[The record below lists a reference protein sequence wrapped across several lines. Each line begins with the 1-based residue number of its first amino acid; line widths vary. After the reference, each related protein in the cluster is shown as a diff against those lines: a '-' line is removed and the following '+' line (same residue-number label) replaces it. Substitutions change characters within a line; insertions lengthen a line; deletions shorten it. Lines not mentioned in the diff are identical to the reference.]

1 MFITYRVMLKK
12 KYSSV
17 LITLMIHK
25 SVFTHTKST
34 PMNELKVKGHYK
46 PWRTNYE
53 KEMSALKAIK
63 SCVVSNV

>member
-1 MFITYRVMLKK
+1 MLK

-17 LITLMIHK
+17 LITLMFHK

-34 PMNELKVKGHYK
+34 PMNELKVEGHYK
-46 PWRTNYE
+46 PWPTNYE

>member
-1 MFITYRVMLKK
+1 MLK

-17 LITLMIHK
+17 LITLMFHK
-25 SVFTHTKST
+25 SVFTYTKST

-46 PWRTNYE
+46 PWPTNYE
-53 KEMSALKAIK
+53 KEISALKAIK

>member
-1 MFITYRVMLKK
+1 MLK

-17 LITLMIHK
+17 LITLMFHK
-25 SVFTHTKST
+25 SIFTHTKST
-34 PMNELKVKGHYK
+34 PMNKLKVKGLYK
-46 PWRTNYE
+46 PWPTNYV